1 MFSDFFQVALTISIL
16 LSLTFF
22 FLVLM
27 ETIPSSS
34 LAIPILGQYLVF
46 TLIMISLSILATI
59 VVLNI
64 HFRSPSSHKMKPWVR
79 RLFIRTLPKL
89 LLMRSPQYKL
99 DLSDPKPENGK
110 ENGEGN
116 GNNNGANSRNGQG
129 RRFTAS
135 DLINPTTTA
144 SGDAE
149 ELIQELDSSPDGSDP
164 LGFEAISGYPR
175 EVDKAIKDAMFIAQ
189 HIDNKDEYQSV
200 RFFPF
205 FSRSFSFSLSL
216 FSFIHSQFFMIPD
229 LTRFPSISS
238 L

>member
-1 MFSDFFQVALTISIL
+1 
-16 LSLTFF
+16 
-22 FLVLM
+22 M

-34 LAIPILGQYLVF
+34 LAIPILGQYLIF
-46 TLIMISLSILATI
+46 TLIMITLSILATI

-99 DLSDPKPENGK
+99 EMFDNSDSANGK
-110 ENGEGN
+110 EPEGTNGGK
-116 GNNNGANSRNGQG
+116 NGAA

-135 DLINPTTTA
+135 DIMNPPTAA
-144 SGDAE
+144 SGGDIE

-175 EVDKAIKDAMFIAQ
+175 EMDKAIKDGMFIAQ

-200 RFFPF
+200 RIFAFQEKFFLIESSNLFNFRSVHF
-205 FSRSFSFSLSL
+205 F
-216 FSFIHSQFFMIPD
+216 
-229 LTRFPSISS
+229 
-238 L
+238 

>member
-1 MFSDFFQVALTISIL
+1 
-16 LSLTFF
+16 
-22 FLVLM
+22 M

-34 LAIPILGQYLVF
+34 LAIPILGQYLIF
-46 TLIMISLSILATI
+46 TLIMITLSILATV

-79 RLFIRTLPKL
+79 KIFIRTLPKL

-99 DLSDPKPENGK
+99 EAWDSKNENKTEK
-110 ENGEGN
+110 ETDRVNGG
-116 GNNNGANSRNGQG
+116 GRNGQA

-135 DLINPTTTA
+135 DIMNPPTA
-144 SGDAE
+144 SGGDVE

-200 RFFPF
+200 SYRTSWIRVARFNF
-205 FSRSFSFSLSL
+205 RS
-216 FSFIHSQFFMIPD
+216 
-229 LTRFPSISS
+229 LTTVSDS
-238 L
+238 

>member
-1 MFSDFFQVALTISIL
+1 
-16 LSLTFF
+16 
-22 FLVLM
+22 
-27 ETIPSSS
+27 
-34 LAIPILGQYLVF
+34 
-46 TLIMISLSILATI
+46 MISLSILATI

-110 ENGEGN
+110 ENEGN
-116 GNNNGANSRNGQG
+116 GNNNGGSSRNGQG

-135 DLINPTTTA
+135 DLINPPTTA
-144 SGDAE
+144 SGGDAE

-200 RFFPF
+200 RFFLLLF
-205 FSRSFSFSLSL
+205 LFCSLFCSFSFPL
-216 FSFIHSQFFMIPD
+216 FLTITLLHSS
-229 LTRFPSISS
+229 SIFHDS
-238 L
+238 

>member
-1 MFSDFFQVALTISIL
+1 MIKFLAAFQVALTISIL

-46 TLIMISLSILATI
+46 TLIMITLSILSTI

-79 RLFIRTLPKL
+79 KLFIRTLPKI

-99 DLSDPKPENGK
+99 DLSDSNHDGSNKGGKELTENG
-110 ENGEGN
+110 GN
-116 GNNNGANSRNGQG
+116 GRSGQG

-135 DLINPTTTA
+135 DIMNPPATA
-144 SGDAE
+144 SGGDAE

-164 LGFEAISGYPR
+164 LGFEAISGYPN
-175 EVDKAIKDAMFIAQ
+175 EIDKATKAAMFIAQ

-200 RFFPF
+200 SSDTKSLVSGLMTFLSPLDPWRLEV
-205 FSRSFSFSLSL
+205 RSNG
-216 FSFIHSQFFMIPD
+216 
-229 LTRFPSISS
+229 TW
-238 L
+238 